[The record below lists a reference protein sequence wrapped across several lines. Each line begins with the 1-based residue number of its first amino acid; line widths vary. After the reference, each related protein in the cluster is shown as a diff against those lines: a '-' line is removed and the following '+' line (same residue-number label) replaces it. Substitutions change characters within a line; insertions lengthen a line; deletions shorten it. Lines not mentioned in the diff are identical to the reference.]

1 MNIVDWVLLGAVAVF
16 ALAGWLRGFVAGLLS
31 FVGFIGGALL
41 AAHFV
46 PQFLDPVAKD
56 APWRVLVLVLAVIV
70 AAVLGQAIAN
80 PLGKRLRSLVKWTP
94 VRMIDSIGG
103 AALNVFA
110 LAIITWIL
118 ASILILVPYAAVSS
132 QIQKS
137 KVLSTLDSFVP
148 DPVRTVFSNLQ
159 SVVSSST
166 LLSAMDGL
174 SHLAGPE
181 VSAPNS
187 AGTREAVTAARNS
200 VVRVTGNAPGC
211 GGSVSGSGF
220 VVAPERVLTN
230 AHVVAGVT
238 DPVVEIHIG
247 GEALKATVVSMDIN
261 QDIAVLAVPG
271 LGSAPLGVATDL
283 AKTGDEAVVAGFP
296 NGGPFHAVPARIRAQ
311 LNLHA
316 QDIYGSGDVERSVYS
331 LRGSVKPG
339 DSGGPLL
346 TPDGL
351 VLGMVFGADA
361 QNDTGYAL
369 SNESISGAI
378 NSASGLTSAV
388 DTGSCDI
395 KE

>member
-46 PQFLDPVAKD
+46 PHFLDPVAND
-56 APWRVLVLVLAVIV
+56 APWRVPVLVLAVIL
-70 AAVLGQAIAN
+70 AAVLGQAIVN
-80 PLGKRLRSLVKWTP
+80 PIGKRLRSLVKWTP

-103 AALNVFA
+103 SALNIFA

-118 ASILILVPYAAVSS
+118 ASILILVPYAAVST
-132 QIQKS
+132 QIQHS

-148 DPVRTVFSNLQ
+148 DPVRTAFSHLQ

-181 VSAPNS
+181 VSPPNG
-187 AGTREAVTAARNS
+187 AGTGAAVTAARNS

-238 DPVVEIHIG
+238 DPLVEVHIG
-247 GEALKATVVSMDIN
+247 GDALKASVVSFDIN
-261 QDIAVLAVPG
+261 QDVAVLAVPG
-271 LGSAPLGVATDL
+271 LGSSPLGVATDL
-283 AKTGDEAVVAGFP
+283 AKTGDDAVVAGFP
-296 NGGPFHAVPARIRAQ
+296 NGGPFHAVSARIRAQ

-316 QDIYGSGDVERSVYS
+316 QDIYGSGDVQRSVYS

-346 TPDGL
+346 TPQGL

-369 SNESISGAI
+369 TNESISGAI
-378 NSASGLTSAV
+378 ASAGGLSAGV
-388 DTGSCDI
+388 DTGSCHI

>member
-46 PQFLDPVAKD
+46 PNFLDPVAKD
-56 APWRVLVLVLAVIV
+56 APWRVPVLVLAVIL

-80 PLGKRLRSLVKWTP
+80 PIGKRLRTLVKWTP
-94 VRMIDSIGG
+94 VRLIDSIGG

-110 LAIITWIL
+110 LAIISWIL
-118 ASILILVPYAAVSS
+118 ASILILVPYAAVSA
-132 QIQKS
+132 QIQHS

-148 DPVRTVFSNLQ
+148 DAVRTAFSNLQ

-181 VSAPNS
+181 VSAPNEG
-187 AGTREAVTAARNS
+187 GTDAAVTAARNS
-200 VVRVTGNAPGC
+200 VVRITGNAPGC

-230 AHVVAGVT
+230 AHVVAGVAN
-238 DPVVEIHIG
+238 PVVEIHIG

-271 LGSAPLGVATDL
+271 LGSAPLGVATEL

-296 NGGPFHAVPARIRAQ
+296 NGGLFHAVPARIRAQ

-346 TPDGL
+346 TPQGL

-378 NSASGLTSAV
+378 TRASSLSAGV
-388 DTGSCDI
+388 DTGSCNI